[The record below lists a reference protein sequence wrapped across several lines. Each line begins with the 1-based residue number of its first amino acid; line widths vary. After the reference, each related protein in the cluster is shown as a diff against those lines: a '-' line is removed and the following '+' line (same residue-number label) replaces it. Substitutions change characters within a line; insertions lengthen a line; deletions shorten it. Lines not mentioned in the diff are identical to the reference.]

1 MFNGLCYLLSRP
13 ERNEKYLRK
22 RELKSCGNRLSLDT
36 NVTLVRA
43 FSRPVPEDGDRT
55 PWVVSPR
62 AEGSGVR
69 TQTMVLLPQP
79 PLRDKTGGSSCLS
92 GASHGGPCLAPY
104 GPDPEHW
111 VREMRVSG
119 SGFQQSAC

>member
-55 PWVVSPR
+55 PWVVSTR
-62 AEGSGVR
+62 AEGSG
-69 TQTMVLLPQP
+69 QNP
-79 PLRDKTGGSSCLS
+79 DNGSSAP
-92 GASHGGPCLAPY
+92 ASTEGQNRRLEL
-104 GPDPEHW
+104 PDWSFP
-111 VREMRVSG
+111 RRPMPG
-119 SGFQQSAC
+119 SVWA